1 MKKKT
6 LLKIINN
13 ENDLNNFLSTTNE
26 EHFLLGIQQSIES
39 KNINALKKFIEY
51 NNSYK
56 NNKLKNSIFNKAL
69 EFAIFQNRYD
79 SISYLIQNENFS
91 INEECVINS
100 IKKSVFPPSLK
111 SLSVILKNT
120 KFKKEHFTIL
130 VALYLINT
138 DFIDKENISDC
149 LNEIYLHYHFSSK
162 EIYDFLFLNNMF
174 SSLQFQKSS
183 GFKNNE
189 FSFFDFIISFD
200 KDNYIIHKLPEYSKY
215 IDKSHLFYYVDYLN
229 KIKYQEIFDK
239 F

>member
-1 MKKKT
+1 MKKKN

-26 EHFLLGIQQSIES
+26 EHFLLGIQQCIES

-56 NNKLKNSIFNKAL
+56 NNKLKDSIFNKAL
-69 EFAIFQNRYD
+69 EFAIFQDYYD
-79 SISYLIQNENFS
+79 SISYLIQNKNFN
-91 INEECVINS
+91 INEEIVINS
-100 IKKSVFPPSLK
+100 IKNSVFPPALK
-111 SLSVILKNT
+111 SLSIILKNT

-138 DFIDKENISDC
+138 NFIDKENISDC
-149 LNEIYLHYHFSSK
+149 LNEIYLHYNFSSK
-162 EIYDFLFLNNMF
+162 EIYDFLFLNNVF
-174 SSLQFQKSS
+174 SSLQFQKNS
-183 GFKNNE
+183 GFNNNE

-215 IDKSHLFYYVDYLN
+215 IDDFHLFYYVDHLN
-229 KIKYQEIFDK
+229 KIKYQEMFDK